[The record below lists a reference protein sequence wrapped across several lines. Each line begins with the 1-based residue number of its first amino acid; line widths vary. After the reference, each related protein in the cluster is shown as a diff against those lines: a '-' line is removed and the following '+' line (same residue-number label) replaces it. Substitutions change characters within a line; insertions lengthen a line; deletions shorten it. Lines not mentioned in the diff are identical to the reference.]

1 MSQYAPTFPAADE
14 VDVDDVMS
22 EEGPSHQASPAKG
35 APATGPGSGKG
46 KGRGR
51 YPRTKTKVPKPPPPP
66 KPTLG
71 RGRRHKAYDSYKA
84 QAAHERC
91 QELKAAYSVL
101 FKLVKPIVQEI
112 ADRSIAEI
120 LEDPATIERVPEFT
134 TIRKF
139 LSDRFQDCLVINH
152 KELVYG
158 LNMAEHVYEGEKSV
172 AHDSHMRM
180 VAELCEERYG
190 QLLIQ
195 VDLLEHLYD
204 NKLPV
209 DLRERPQDAEY
220 IRKDITQEQADS
232 QSQYIEMRGGV
243 EVPFPGTLLSELMS
257 KAWQLAPEKAAPKR
271 KAEGQPEGQPNSKLA
286 AAAAKDDD
294 ATPELPRHSGGLLAA
309 VEALEDG
316 AATPGESGSPAP
328 EPAEDPAPE
337 HADQPQ
343 GSGEAT
349 PKDAQEIPI
358 PRGATGADEYGVRI
372 ISKRSSRLDIPNNR
386 IMVPNTFE
394 WEDHEIGF
402 RDSTNCTQKGAQK
415 AKRGKYIG
423 KPNSNYIFLDRRVG
437 TWDSTKAEGEL
448 DEELVKKHGLHPKL
462 GLFLPTSTNE
472 EEPPKPCEDGWRP
485 VVMVSPNGE
494 RIHASRTI
502 PLARLDRKVEEI
514 ENRAK
519 IQRLLHTFCEQD
531 GIAEDE
537 IAPDPS
543 LLEDYRKEELIA
555 RGIAPDEEE
564 YRRGETVARGI
575 DPDEVPAMNAKSLP
589 RQGPVLIPGV
599 ALAFDEFA
607 DDILSAASVIEAEE
621 EVARVTS
628 AKRSQPSRPY
638 DAIRDVFTDSGA
650 SAPSTALP
658 HVQQE
663 VPAQVDSTG
672 LLSLAEAAYVVQQE
686 RPPES
691 FQVDTMVPTQQP
703 ARSVVD
709 MGDFAQS
716 EYPRPTGY
724 SKADELAPISPY
736 LRQAELSASS
746 EPVRANN
753 FLRTALN
760 PQPTDY
766 SPLPAPQDFPGDPM
780 GSAQAQGSA
789 AGRASFSNSGMA
801 KGLPALRPVR
811 SLLNDTPPLPEPHS
825 SPVPQHLNMVVSN
838 SGAFFPPAPNRPF
851 HNAFSVQEQAQGH
864 SLHPIMQQPLSTP
877 IQGPPSSGMPSAQAR
892 QISPYP
898 MSPPL
903 YHSAP
908 PLVAPAPVLA
918 PAPASQ
924 AMPQLPNTPGQSAS
938 AVSPRSRPGSS
949 SASSSKYRKL
959 EPAPT
964 PPHRQGYLGNGQELR
979 TVQFDYREAIK
990 DYSAVEAPPRH
1001 GPTHIRGWT
1010 HNNLK
1015 KSRPSSKGDA
1025 PVDEPS

>member
-1 MSQYAPTFPAADE
+1 MSQHAPTFPAADD

-22 EEGPSHQASPAKG
+22 EESPSHQASPAKG

-51 YPRTKTKVPKPPPPP
+51 YPRTKTKAPKPPPPP

-112 ADRSIAEI
+112 ADCSIAEI

-209 DLRERPQDAEY
+209 DLRERPQDAGY

-257 KAWQLAPEKAAPKR
+257 KAWQLAPEKATPKR

-294 ATPELPRHSGGLLAA
+294 AAPELPRHSGGLLAA

-337 HADQPQ
+337 NADQPQ

-349 PKDAQEIPI
+349 PKDGQEIPI

-448 DEELVKKHGLHPKL
+448 EEELVKKHGLHPKL

-472 EEPPKPCEDGWRP
+472 EEPPKPYEDGWRP

-543 LLEDYRKEELIA
+543 LLEEYRKEELIA

-564 YRRGETVARGI
+564 YRRGELVARGV
-575 DPDEVPAMNAKSLP
+575 DPDKVPAMSAKSLP
-589 RQGPVLIPGV
+589 RQGPVLIPDV

-607 DDILSAASVIEAEE
+607 DDILSAASMIEAEE
-621 EVARVTS
+621 GAARATS

-658 HVQQE
+658 QVQQD
-663 VPAQVDSTG
+663 VPAQVDITG
-672 LLSLAEAAYVVQQE
+672 LLSLAGAAYV
-686 RPPES
+686 
-691 FQVDTMVPTQQP
+691 
-703 ARSVVD
+703 
-709 MGDFAQS
+709 
-716 EYPRPTGY
+716 
-724 SKADELAPISPY
+724 
-736 LRQAELSASS
+736 AELSASS
-746 EPVRANN
+746 EPVRAND

-766 SPLPAPQDFPGDPM
+766 SPLPAPQDFPGDLM
-780 GSAQAQGSA
+780 GSAQAQGSG
-789 AGRASFSNSGMA
+789 AGRAPFSNPGMA

-864 SLHPIMQQPLSTP
+864 PLHPIMQQPLSTP
-877 IQGPPSSGMPSAQAR
+877 TQGPPLSGMPSAQAR

-908 PLVAPAPVLA
+908 PLVAPTPVLA
-918 PAPASQ
+918 PAPAAQ

-938 AVSPRSRPGSS
+938 AASPRSRPGSS